1 MPFQDPNDPQIHVL
15 RRPHVAER
23 WLRKIFVEDLNTK
36 LLALAITLALWFAVT
51 GQKTPLTI
59 RIAGV
64 QLSFILADGVE
75 IGNDPPGKVDVT
87 LTGSKDTLSQINP
100 MELVATV
107 LVGDL
112 KTGNRVVRLSGDRVT
127 LHLPEGV
134 RIEGF
139 QPATISVRLEPS
151 VERQVDVDV
160 KLDGKVAEG
169 YEVYG
174 VSANPAQVRLRG
186 PAGHVNT
193 IAKAPTE
200 SISLDGKRDS
210 FDMSQTAIDIGDQKV
225 ALREAVVS
233 VHVDVGERSVERT
246 FNDVRVRLADGS
258 EAQPRVARSV
268 TLSGP
273 PSAFAQLLAGDFKV
287 VVDPN
292 NTNARVELPRA
303 IQDKVKLRSIKPQ
316 SFSVAK

>member
-1 MPFQDPNDPQIHVL
+1 MPFQDPNDPQIHLL
-15 RRPHVAER
+15 RRPSVAER

-36 LLALAITLALWFAVT
+36 LLALAITLVLWFAVT
-51 GQKTPLTI
+51 GQKTPLTT

-64 QLSFILADGVE
+64 QLSFILADGME
-75 IGNDPPGKVDVT
+75 IGNDPPGKVDIM
-87 LTGSKDTLSQINP
+87 LTGSRGTLSQINP

-112 KTGNRVVRLSGDRVT
+112 KTGDRVVRLSGDRVKID
-127 LHLPEGV
+127 LPEGV

-139 QPATISVRLEPS
+139 QPATISVRLEPR

-160 KLDGKVAEG
+160 KLEGQVAEG

-174 VSANPAQVRLRG
+174 VSANPAQIRLRG
-186 PAGHVNT
+186 PAGRINT

-200 SISLDGKRDS
+200 SISVDGKKDS
-210 FDMSQTAIDIGDQKV
+210 FDMAQTAIDISDQKV
-225 ALREAVVS
+225 DLRDAVVS
-233 VHVDVGERSVERT
+233 VHVDIGERSVERT
-246 FNDVRVRLADGS
+246 FNDVRVRLADGTD
-258 EAQPRVARSV
+258 AQPRVASV

-273 PSAFAQLLAGDFKV
+273 PSAFSQLAAGDFKV

-292 NTNARVELPRA
+292 GTNARLELPRG
-303 IQDKVKLRSIKPQ
+303 IQDKVKLRSVKPAR
-316 SFSVAK
+316 FSVAK